1 MTGAL
6 PPSRIFDPG
15 QAVIIGDSLTSD
27 MRGGINAGIATC
39 WYNPRNKPRRADI
52 PVDFAI
58 DNLMEP
64 PRLLE
69 AL

>member
-1 MTGAL
+1 M
-6 PPSRIFDPG
+6 
-15 QAVIIGDSLTSD
+15 IIGDSLTSD
-27 MRGGINAGIATC
+27 MRGGINAGITTC

-52 PVDFAI
+52 PVDFEI
-58 DNLMEP
+58 DNLMEL